1 MGKEKVRQL
10 FQSYAESE
18 GFVHVYS
25 DGVNLVVGYDHNL
38 GYNLLISPWGED
50 LIKKAKTDYE
60 TFKLVKKGSQFALR
74 HGKALPEVVGAF
86 IADSMENT
94 FEPPKK
100 KRGPRENFDFNW
112 TVRLALW
119 ELSKCGYAP
128 TKNDERTTTSQPCG
142 IDILLEV
149 LDELD
154 MGHDRTFDGIKKI
167 WTRDNNKNGKP

>member
-1 MGKEKVRQL
+1 M
-10 FQSYAESE
+10 
-18 GFVHVYS
+18 
-25 DGVNLVVGYDHNL
+25 VVGYEHNI
-38 GYNLLISPWGED
+38 GYNLLISPWRED

-60 TFKLVKKGSQFALR
+60 TFELVKEGAQIALR

-94 FEPPKK
+94 FEHPEK

-154 MGHDRTFDGIKKI
+154 MGHDRTYESLKKI
-167 WTRDNNKNGKP
+167 WTRGNDKHGKP